1 MHTYKIGSV
10 NLIKRVSAS
19 LLGAAVA
26 LCLTAANLAAAQ
38 ATVDLGQAAH
48 FAVLAH
54 TTVTNTGN
62 TKINGDLGVD
72 PGTAVVGFF
81 PVDGGPGVVN
91 GTIYTPTTICPN
103 NKACFAQPNNVAAS
117 GQASLLVAYNDAAG
131 RTVAPV
137 DITGIDQGG
146 KTLAPGLYKST
157 SGIAITG
164 DLTLAGNGIYIFQ
177 SATTLTVNIASRVVL
192 SGGAKA
198 ADVFWQVG
206 SSATLFTT
214 AAVAGNILAHD
225 SITLQTGA
233 TLNGRA
239 LALNAAVTLDT
250 NTVTIPTLGSTL
262 GSTGPC
268 EALDD
273 TCAAVDNT
281 FTFSSVMVSLKSPT
295 VGSLTCSGTTK
306 TLPAKTTKCDGEKL
320 GGAFPETA
328 PTQPC
333 SMTLGS
339 TTLTTDDWTETISK
353 AGKVKLTCKFGGTD
367 TK

>member
-10 NLIKRVSAS
+10 NLMQRVSAS
-19 LLGAAVA
+19 LLGAALA

-38 ATVDLGQAAH
+38 ATVDLGQAGH

-54 TTVTNTGN
+54 TTVTNTGK
-62 TKINGDLGVD
+62 TTINGDLGVA

-103 NKACFAQPNNVAAS
+103 NKACFTQTNTVAAS
-117 GQASLLVAYNDAAG
+117 GQVSLLVAYNDAAG

-137 DITGIDQGG
+137 DITGIDLGG
-146 KTLAPGLYKST
+146 ETLAPGLYKST

-164 DLTLAGNGIYIFQ
+164 DLTLAGNGVYIFQ
-177 SATTLTVNIASRVVL
+177 SASTLTVNSASRVVL

-214 AAVAGNILAHD
+214 SAFAGNILAHD
-225 SITLQTGA
+225 SITIDTGA
-233 TLNGRA
+233 TVNGRA
-239 LALNAAVTLDT
+239 LALNGAVTLDT
-250 NTVTIPTLGSTL
+250 NTVTIPTLGST
-262 GSTGPC
+262 GTC

-273 TCAAVDNT
+273 TCAAVDST
-281 FTFSSVMVSLKSPT
+281 FTASSVMVSLKSST
-295 VGSLTCSGTTK
+295 VGSLTCSGTTT
-306 TLPAKTTKCDGEKL
+306 TLPAKTKKCDGEKL
-320 GGAFPETA
+320 GGASGETA
-328 PTQPC
+328 PTQAC

-353 AGKVKLTCKFGGTD
+353 AGKVRLTCKFGGTD
-367 TK
+367 NK